1 MLEEKISKVVED
13 FLKEDK
19 DLFLISTLIK
29 GKEPKQ
35 KVLVIIDGDNGV
47 NIDQC
52 ATISRSLSHYLDEN
66 ELISSAY
73 QLEVTSAGIDS
84 PIVLPRQYR
93 KNIGRGLKITMN
105 DGSLLEGKLMD
116 VTEDDVLKLEVAAEK
131 KKQEP
136 SLVDVALDEITKTFV
151 TVSFK

>member
-1 MLEEKISKVVED
+1 MLEEKIAKVVER

-19 DLFLISTLIK
+19 DLFLISVLIK

-52 ATISRSLSHYLDEN
+52 AAISRSVSHYLDEN
-66 ELISSAY
+66 ELMSSAY
-73 QLEVTSAGIDS
+73 QLEATSAGIDS
-84 PIVLPRQYR
+84 PIELPRQYK
-93 KNIGRGLKITMN
+93 KNIGRGLKITMK
-105 DGSLLEGKLMD
+105 DGSLLEGKLLDMTND
-116 VTEDDVLKLEVAAEK
+116 TLKLEVAPEK
-131 KKQEP
+131 KKQATSQVEV
-136 SLVDVALDEITKTFV
+136 SLDDIMKTFV

>member
-1 MLEEKISKVVED
+1 MLEEKITKVVEEY
-13 FLKEDK
+13 LKEDK
-19 DLFLISTLIK
+19 DLFLISVLIK

-35 KVLVIIDGDNGV
+35 KVLVIIDGDHGV

-52 ATISRSLSHYLDEN
+52 AGISRSLSHYLDEN

-93 KNIGRGLKITMN
+93 KNIGRGLKITKN
-105 DGSLLEGKLMD
+105 DGSLLEGKLLD
-116 VTEDDVLKLEVAAEK
+116 VTDEDVLKLEIAAEK
-131 KKQEP
+131 KKQAA
-136 SLVDVALDEITKTFV
+136 SLVDVTLDEIMKTFV

>member
-1 MLEEKISKVVED
+1 MLEEKISEVVED

-19 DLFLISTLIK
+19 DLFLISVLVK

-52 ATISRSLSHYLDEN
+52 AAISRSLSHYLDEN
-66 ELISSAY
+66 ELIDSAY

-84 PIVLPRQYR
+84 PIQLPRQYR

-105 DGSLLEGKLMD
+105 DGSLLEGKLLD
-116 VTEDDVLKLEVAAEK
+116 VAEGDILKVEVAAK
-131 KKQEP
+131 KKKEAP
-136 SLVDVALDEITKTFV
+136 SLVDVALEEIMKTFV

>member
-1 MLEEKISKVVED
+1 MLEEKISKVVEE

-19 DLFLISTLIK
+19 DLFLISVLIK

-52 ATISRSLSHYLDEN
+52 AAISRPLGHYLDEN
-66 ELISSAY
+66 ELISSTY

-84 PIVLPRQYR
+84 PIELPRQYR

-105 DGSLLEGKLMD
+105 DGSLLEGKLID
-116 VTEDDVLKLEVAAEK
+116 VTKGDVLKLEVAAEK

-136 SLVDVALDEITKTFV
+136 SVIDVSLDEIMKTFV

>member
-1 MLEEKISKVVED
+1 MLEEKISKVVEE
-13 FLKEDK
+13 FLKEDE
-19 DLFLISTLIK
+19 DLFLISVLIK

-35 KVLVIIDGDNGV
+35 KVLVIIDGDQGV

-52 ATISRSLSHYLDEN
+52 ASLSRSLSHFLDEN

-84 PIVLPRQYR
+84 PIALPRQYR
-93 KNIGRGLKITMN
+93 KNVGRGLKITMK
-105 DGSLLEGKLMD
+105 DESIIEGKLLD
-116 VTEDDVLKLEVAAEK
+116 VTEDNVLKLEVASEK

-136 SLVDVALDEITKTFV
+136 SLMDVALDEIMKTFV